1 MRYSESKEQSS
12 EYLRLALPLMVRQAA
27 AHHPVSYTLWY
38 EHVGGMNPP
47 LSEVLTARL
56 ESGPALTDDEVYR
69 LHARYIS
76 ARDIEILERLQQ
88 QLRTLLEE
96 AAHAAAAAGEE
107 SGQYARNLEESH
119 TRIGEATSLESV
131 HQIIAQL
138 LNETRA
144 MQISTRALSQQLE
157 QRAHEVAAL
166 TEQLEHVQS
175 EALLD
180 PLCGLKNRRGL
191 ERSAQS
197 IFDGGLSGT
206 ALLIADVDR
215 FKNVNDTHGHLLGDK
230 VLRAIAA
237 TLRANIKGRD
247 IAARIG
253 GDEFAA
259 LLPQTSL
266 QGALALAEHIR
277 AAVADGRIHR
287 GDGKDFVGSV
297 TLSIG
302 IAIRN
307 PGEPLESLMERADA
321 ALYDA
326 KRAGRNCIRTAAA
339 S

>member
-1 MRYSESKEQSS
+1 MRYSENKEQSS
-12 EYLRLALPLMVRQAA
+12 ELLRLALPLMARQSA
-27 AHHPVSYTLWY
+27 AHHPVSYALWY

-56 ESGPALTDDEVYR
+56 QSNAPLTDEEVYR
-69 LHARYIS
+69 LHARHIS

-88 QLRTLLEE
+88 QLRTLLGE

-107 SGQYARNLEESH
+107 SGHYARNLEESH
-119 TRIGEATSLESV
+119 ARIAEADSLESV
-131 HQIIAQL
+131 RRLIAQL
-138 LNETRA
+138 LDETRA

-157 QRAHEVAAL
+157 QRGHEVAML
-166 TEQLEHVQS
+166 TEQLAQVQS
-175 EALLD
+175 EAQLD

-191 ERSAQS
+191 ERSAQP
-197 IFDGGLSGT
+197 ILDAGLSGT
-206 ALLIADVDR
+206 ALLMVDVDH
-215 FKNVNDTHGHLLGDK
+215 FKIVNDTHGHVLGDK

-237 TLRANIKGRD
+237 TVRANIKGRD

-253 GDEFAA
+253 GDEFAV
-259 LLPQTSL
+259 LLPQTTV

-287 GDGKDFVGSV
+287 GDGKDLVGSV

-302 IAIRN
+302 VAIRN

-321 ALYDA
+321 ALYGA
-326 KRAGRNCIRTAAA
+326 KRVGRNCIRVAP
-339 S
+339 SG